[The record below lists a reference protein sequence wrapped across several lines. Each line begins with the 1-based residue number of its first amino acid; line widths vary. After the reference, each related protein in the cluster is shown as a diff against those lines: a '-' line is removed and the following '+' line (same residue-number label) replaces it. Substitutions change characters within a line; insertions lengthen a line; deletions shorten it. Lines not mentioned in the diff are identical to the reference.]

1 MNPKLA
7 DIHQRIMS
15 RRPLRS
21 AFRVLDVFLERNIG
35 VPFQV
40 SFSLRS
46 KYTNMTID
54 RVQLLLGYNWKLITG
69 RFIGKKYGGP

>member
-1 MNPKLA
+1 MYRQQHKPS
-7 DIHQRIMS
+7 S
-15 RRPLRS
+15 RRPFRS
-21 AFRVLDVFLERNIG
+21 VFRVLDVLLERNIG

-40 SFSLRS
+40 SFSLGN